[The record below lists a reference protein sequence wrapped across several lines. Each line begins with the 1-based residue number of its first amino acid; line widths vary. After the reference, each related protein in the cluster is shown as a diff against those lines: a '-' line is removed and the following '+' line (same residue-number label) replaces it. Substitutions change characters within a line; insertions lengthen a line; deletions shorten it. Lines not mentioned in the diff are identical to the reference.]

1 MKALNDWLKSKIKNF
16 LLFLIKQLEEP
27 VPVAPKIRLSGNN
40 IFNKELNVPVSL
52 TVVVLFI
59 CVYFML
65 SMQVVINHKQMLGLF
80 IFLTALFSLVI
91 FYFKYEAKKIKLDN
105 IKVLIISFIT
115 VVSLISFQIYTS
127 QMPQI
132 SFPLAAFTV
141 LMALLV
147 SVRVSVVYTLV
158 MAIFFILIDD
168 FSVIIPLIHIAGGL
182 VSVINIRKIR
192 SRAGF
197 IRVGINIFVAMSI
210 PLLFFY
216 FFNVLPLVETKE
228 NIANVILNTSLSN
241 FFINIVYVLVNA
253 SLSVLMILALL
264 PIFESLFSRTTNM
277 KLVELSDFNSP
288 LLKRL
293 MEEAPGTYHHSLMTA
308 SIAGNAAE
316 AIGENALLARVCAYY
331 HDIGKLKNP
340 EYFIENQNGMKNP
353 HDEISPSMS
362 GLVLVSH
369 VKDGVV
375 LAKQYNIDQVVI
387 DAINQHH
394 GTSLIQYFYYK
405 ALEKDSGISEQDFR
419 YPGQKPTTKIAA
431 ILMIADSVEA
441 ISRTLKETSAG
452 KLKETVERVINN
464 KFADGQFSDCPITLK
479 DLFEISESVTN
490 TLCSI
495 YHARIEYKIG
505 SNKN

>member
-1 MKALNDWLKSKIKNF
+1 MKTLRSWLKSKVKKF
-16 LLFLIKQLEEP
+16 LLFLIKQLDNE
-27 VPVAPKIRLSGNN
+27 VPIVPKIRLSSDN
-40 IFNKELNVPVSL
+40 ILKKDISVPIPL
-52 TVVVLFI
+52 TVIVSFI
-59 CVYFML
+59 CIYFML
-65 SMQVVINHKQMLGLF
+65 IMQTTVNYLEMVGVFVALLS
-80 IFLTALFSLVI
+80 IFAFEI
-91 FYFKYEAKKIKLDN
+91 FYFKYEANKINLDN
-105 IKVLIISFIT
+105 VKVLIISFIT
-115 VVSLISFQIYTS
+115 VVSLLSFQIYTS
-127 QMPQI
+127 LMSQI
-132 SFPLAAFTV
+132 SFPLSAFTV

-147 SVRVSVVYTLV
+147 SVRVSVVYTFTMV
-158 MAIFFILIDD
+158 IFFILIND
-168 FSVIIPLIHIAGGL
+168 FSIIVPLFHIAGGL
-182 VSVINIRKIR
+182 VSVINVRKIR
-192 SRAGF
+192 SRTGF
-197 IRVGINIFVAMSI
+197 TRVGINIFFAMLV
-210 PLLFFY
+210 PLIVFY
-216 FFNVLPLVETKE
+216 FFNILSLDETIE
-228 NIANVILNTSLSN
+228 NIA
-241 FFINIVYVLVNA
+241 YVAMNA
-253 SLSVLMILALL
+253 ALSVLMILALL
-264 PIFESLFSRTTNM
+264 PIFESLFSRTTNI
-277 KLVELSDFNSP
+277 KLIELSDFNSP

-340 EYFIENQNGMKNP
+340 EYFIENQNGAKNP

-369 VKDGVV
+369 VKDGVA
-375 LAKQYNIDQVVI
+375 LAKQYKIDKIIV

-405 ALEKDSGISEQDFR
+405 ALEKDSSVNEQDFR

-431 ILMIADSVEA
+431 ILMISDSVEA

-452 KLKETVERVINN
+452 KLKEMVEKVINN

-495 YHARIEYKIG
+495 YHARIEYK
-505 SNKN
+505 SR

>member
-1 MKALNDWLKSKIKNF
+1 MKTLKNWLKSKIKKF
-16 LLFLIKQLEEP
+16 LLFLIKQLEED
-27 VPVAPKIRLSGNN
+27 VPVVPRIRLSGD
-40 IFNKELNVPVSL
+40 NVFRREIKLSVPL
-52 TVVVLFI
+52 TIVVLFV
-59 CVYFML
+59 CVYIML
-65 SMQVVINHKQMLGLF
+65 TMQIATSYMQMAGIFVLLF
-80 IFLTALFSLVI
+80 SLFSLVI
-91 FYFKYEAKKIKLDN
+91 FYFKYEGKKINLDS
-105 IKVLIISFIT
+105 IKVCIIAFITIISLLF
-115 VVSLISFQIYTS
+115 FQIYTS
-127 QMPQI
+127 QLSQI

-158 MAIFFILIDD
+158 MTIFFIFINS
-168 FSVIIPLIHIAGGL
+168 FSIVVPLIHVAGGL

-192 SRAGF
+192 SRTGF
-197 IRVGINIFVAMSI
+197 TRVGINIFFAMLV
-210 PLLFFY
+210 PLAVFYLF
-216 FFNVLPLVETKE
+216 NLISLVEFEE
-228 NIANVILNTSLSN
+228 NIAQIA
-241 FFINIVYVLVNA
+241 INA
-253 SLSVLMILALL
+253 SFSVLIILALL
-264 PIFESLFSRTTNM
+264 PLFESLFSRTTNI

-340 EYFIENQNGMKNP
+340 EYFIENQNRGKNP
-353 HDEISPSMS
+353 HDDISPSMS
-362 GLVLVSH
+362 GLVLISH
-369 VKDGVV
+369 VKDGEV
-375 LAKQYNIDQVVI
+375 LAKQYNIDKVII
-387 DAINQHH
+387 DAIKQHH

-405 ALEKDSGISEQDFR
+405 ALEKDSNVNEQDFR

-452 KLKETVERVINN
+452 KLKETVEKVINN

-479 DLFEISESVTN
+479 DLFEISESITN
-490 TLCSI
+490 SLCSI
-495 YHARIEYKIG
+495 YHARIEYKTG
-505 SNKN
+505 GNRN

>member
-1 MKALNDWLKSKIKNF
+1 MKALNDWLKLKIKKF
-16 LLFLIKQLEEP
+16 LLFLIKQLDEP
-27 VPVAPKIRLSGNN
+27 VPIAPKIRLSGNN
-40 IFNKELNVPVSL
+40 FFNKELNIPVPL
-52 TVVVLFI
+52 TIIVLFV

-65 SMQVVINHKQMLGLF
+65 SMQVAISNKQMLGLF
-80 IFLTALFSLVI
+80 VLLAAIFSLVI
-91 FYFKYEAKKIKLDN
+91 FYFKYEAKRINLDN

-115 VVSLISFQIYTS
+115 LISLSSFQIYTS

-132 SFPLAAFTV
+132 SFPLSVFTV
-141 LMALLV
+141 LIALLV
-147 SVRVSVVYTLV
+147 SVRVSVVYTFV

-168 FSVIIPLIHIAGGL
+168 FSIILPLIHIAGGL

-197 IRVGINIFVAMSI
+197 IKVGINIFVAMTI

-216 FFNVLPLVETKE
+216 LFDVLPLVETKE

-241 FFINIVYVLVNA
+241 FFINVVYVLVNA

-264 PIFESLFSRTTNM
+264 PLFESLFSRTTNM

-340 EYFIENQNGMKNP
+340 EYFIENQNGAKNP

-369 VKDGVV
+369 VKDGVA

-405 ALEKDSGISEQDFR
+405 ALEKDSSVNEQDFR

-431 ILMIADSVEA
+431 ILMISDSVEA

-452 KLKETVERVINN
+452 KLKETVEKVINN

-495 YHARIEYKIG
+495 YHARIEYKNAG
-505 SNKN
+505 KK

>member
-1 MKALNDWLKSKIKNF
+1 MKALNDWLKLKIKNF

-27 VPVAPKIRLSGNN
+27 VPIAPKIRLSGNN
-40 IFNKELNVPVSL
+40 IFNKELNIPVPL
-52 TVVVLFI
+52 TVVVLFVCLYI
-59 CVYFML
+59 ML
-65 SMQVVINHKQMLGLF
+65 TMQVAVNNMQMLGLF
-80 IFLTALFSLVI
+80 ILLAALFSLVI
-91 FYFKYEAKKIKLDN
+91 FYFKYEAKRINLDN

-115 VVSLISFQIYTS
+115 VVSLSAFQIYTS

-132 SFPLAAFTV
+132 SFPLSAFTV

-168 FSVIIPLIHIAGGL
+168 FSVILPLIHIAGGL

-197 IRVGINIFVAMSI
+197 IKVGINIFVAMTI

-216 FFNVLPLVETKE
+216 FFNVLPLIETKE
-228 NIANVILNTSLSN
+228 NIANVVLNTSLSN
-241 FFINIVYVLVNA
+241 FFINVVYVLVNA

-264 PIFESLFSRTTNM
+264 PLFESLFSRTTNM

-340 EYFIENQNGMKNP
+340 EYFIENQNGAKNP

-369 VKDGVV
+369 VKDGEA

-405 ALEKDSGISEQDFR
+405 ALEKDSNINEQDFR

-452 KLKETVERVINN
+452 KLKETVEKVINN
-464 KFADGQFSDCPITLK
+464 KFADGQFSDCPITLR

-495 YHARIEYKIG
+495 YHARIEYKNG
-505 SNKN
+505 NKN

>member
-1 MKALNDWLKSKIKNF
+1 MKALNDWLKLKIKNF
-16 LLFLIKQLEEP
+16 LLFLIKQLDEP
-27 VPVAPKIRLSGNN
+27 VPIAPKIRLSGNN
-40 IFNKELNVPVSL
+40 FFNKELNIPVPL
-52 TVVVLFI
+52 TIIVLFI

-65 SMQVVINHKQMLGLF
+65 SMQVAISNKQMLGLF
-80 IFLTALFSLVI
+80 ILLAAIFSLVI
-91 FYFKYEAKKIKLDN
+91 FYFKYEAKRINLDN

-115 VVSLISFQIYTS
+115 LISLSSFQIYTS

-132 SFPLAAFTV
+132 SFPLSVFTV
-141 LMALLV
+141 LIALLV
-147 SVRVSVVYTLV
+147 SVRVSVVYTFV

-168 FSVIIPLIHIAGGL
+168 FSIILPLIHIAGGL

-197 IRVGINIFVAMSI
+197 IKVGINIFVAMTI

-216 FFNVLPLVETKE
+216 LFDVLPLVETKE

-241 FFINIVYVLVNA
+241 FFINVVYVLVNA

-264 PIFESLFSRTTNM
+264 PLFESLFSRTTNM

-340 EYFIENQNGMKNP
+340 EYFIENQNGAKNP

-405 ALEKDSGISEQDFR
+405 ALEKDSSVNEQDFR

-431 ILMIADSVEA
+431 ILMISDSVEA

-452 KLKETVERVINN
+452 KLKETVEKVINN

-495 YHARIEYKIG
+495 YHARIEYKNVG
-505 SNKN
+505 KK

>member
-1 MKALNDWLKSKIKNF
+1 MKTLKNWLKLKVKTF
-16 LLFLIKQLEEP
+16 LLFLIKQLEEDA
-27 VPVAPKIRLSGNN
+27 PVAPKIRLSSDN
-40 IFNKELNVPVSL
+40 IFKRELKVPIPL
-52 TVVVLFI
+52 TVTVLFI
-59 CVYFML
+59 YVYVIL
-65 SMQVVINHKQMLGLF
+65 TMQIAKTYMHMVG
-80 IFLTALFSLVI
+80 IFVFLLAVFALVA
-91 FYFKYEAKKIKLDN
+91 FYFKYEAKKIELDN
-105 IKVLIISFIT
+105 IKILILSFIT
-115 VVSLISFQIYTS
+115 ITSLLFFQIYTS
-127 QMPQI
+127 LLSQV
-132 SFPLAAFTV
+132 SFPLSAFIV

-147 SVRVSVVYTLV
+147 SVRVSIVYTLV
-158 MAIFFILIDD
+158 IVNFFIFIND
-168 FSVIIPLIHIAGGL
+168 FIVIVPLIHLAGGI

-192 SRAGF
+192 SRSGF
-197 IRVGINIFVAMSI
+197 MKVGINVFFAM
-210 PLLFFY
+210 L
-216 FFNVLPLVETKE
+216 VPLVVFYLFNLISLAEFEE
-228 NIANVILNTSLSN
+228 NIAYIAA
-241 FFINIVYVLVNA
+241 NA
-253 SLSVLMILALL
+253 AFSVLIILALL
-264 PIFESLFSRTTNM
+264 PIFESLFSRTTNI
-277 KLVELSDFNSP
+277 KLIELSDFNSP

-340 EYFIENQNGMKNP
+340 EYFIENQNRGKNP

-369 VKDGVV
+369 VKDGVA
-375 LAKQYNIDQVVI
+375 LAKEYNIDKI
-387 DAINQHH
+387 IADAINQHH

-405 ALEKDSGISEQDFR
+405 ALEKDSNINEQDFR

-441 ISRTLKETSAG
+441 ISRTLKDTSAG
-452 KLKETVERVINN
+452 KLKEIVEKVINN

-495 YHARIEYKIG
+495 YHARIEYKTG
-505 SNKN
+505 KK

>member
-1 MKALNDWLKSKIKNF
+1 MKTLKNWLKSKVKSF
-16 LLFLIKQLEEP
+16 LLFLIKQLEED
-27 VPVAPKIRLSGNN
+27 VPSVPKIRLSSDN
-40 IFNKELNVPVSL
+40 IFKREIKVPIPL
-52 TVVVLFI
+52 TIVVLF
-59 CVYFML
+59 VYIYAML
-65 SMQVVINHKQMLGLF
+65 TIQITTNYMQMAGIFVLLF
-80 IFLTALFSLVI
+80 SLFSLVI

-115 VVSLISFQIYTS
+115 IISLLFFQIYTS
-127 QMPQI
+127 HLSQF
-132 SFPLAAFTV
+132 SFPLSAFIV
-141 LMALLV
+141 LIALLV

-158 MAIFFILIDD
+158 MGIFFVFIND
-168 FSVIIPLIHIAGGL
+168 FSIVVSLIHIAGGL

-192 SRAGF
+192 SRSEF
-197 IRVGINIFVAMSI
+197 IRVGMNVFFAMLI
-210 PLLFFY
+210 PLLVFY
-216 FFNVLPLVETKE
+216 LFNLMSLAEFEE
-228 NIANVILNTSLSN
+228 NVAYIA
-241 FFINIVYVLVNA
+241 A
-253 SLSVLMILALL
+253 SAVFSVLIILALL
-264 PIFESLFSRTTNM
+264 PICESLFSRTTNI
-277 KLVELSDFNSP
+277 KLIELSDFNSP

-340 EYFIENQNGMKNP
+340 DYFIENQNRGKNP

-362 GLVLVSH
+362 GLVLIAH
-369 VKDGVV
+369 VKDGVA
-375 LAKQYNIDQVVI
+375 LAKEYNIDKI
-387 DAINQHH
+387 IADAINQHH

-405 ALEKDSGISEQDFR
+405 ALEKDSNINEQDFR

-452 KLKETVERVINN
+452 KLKETVEKVINN

-479 DLFEISESVTN
+479 DLFEISESITN
-490 TLCSI
+490 SLCSI
-495 YHARIEYKIG
+495 YHARIEYKN
-505 SNKN
+505 NKG

>member
-1 MKALNDWLKSKIKNF
+1 MKALNDWLKLKIKNF
-16 LLFLIKQLEEP
+16 LLFLIKQLDEP
-27 VPVAPKIRLSGNN
+27 VPIAPKIRLSGNN
-40 IFNKELNVPVSL
+40 FFNKELNIHVPL
-52 TVVVLFI
+52 TIIVLFI

-65 SMQVVINHKQMLGLF
+65 SMQVAISNKQMLGLF
-80 IFLTALFSLVI
+80 ILLAAIFSLVI
-91 FYFKYEAKKIKLDN
+91 FYFKYEAKRINLDN

-115 VVSLISFQIYTS
+115 LISLSSFQIYTS

-132 SFPLAAFTV
+132 SFPLSVFTV
-141 LMALLV
+141 LIALLV
-147 SVRVSVVYTLV
+147 SVRVSVVYTFV

-168 FSVIIPLIHIAGGL
+168 FSIILPLIHIAGGL

-197 IRVGINIFVAMSI
+197 IKVGINIFVAMTI

-216 FFNVLPLVETKE
+216 LFDVLPLVETKE

-241 FFINIVYVLVNA
+241 FFINVVYVLVNA

-264 PIFESLFSRTTNM
+264 PLFESLFSRTTNM

-340 EYFIENQNGMKNP
+340 EYFIENQNGAKNP

-405 ALEKDSGISEQDFR
+405 ALEKDSSVNEQDFR

-431 ILMIADSVEA
+431 ILMISDSVEA

-452 KLKETVERVINN
+452 KLKETVEKVINN

-495 YHARIEYKIG
+495 YHARIEYKNAG
-505 SNKN
+505 KK

>member
-1 MKALNDWLKSKIKNF
+1 VKTLKNWLKSKIKKF
-16 LLFLIKQLEEP
+16 LLFLIKQMEED
-27 VPVAPKIRLSGNN
+27 VPAVPRIRLSGDN
-40 IFNKELNVPVSL
+40 IFKREIKVPVSL
-52 TVVVLFI
+52 TIFVLF
-59 CVYFML
+59 VYVYAML
-65 SMQVVINHKQMLGLF
+65 TIQIATNYMQMAGMFVLLF
-80 IFLTALFSLVI
+80 SLFSLVI
-91 FYFKYEAKKIKLDN
+91 FYFKYEAKKIKLDD
-105 IKVLIISFIT
+105 IKVCIISFIT
-115 VVSLISFQIYTS
+115 IISLLFFQIYTS
-127 QMPQI
+127 QLSQI

-158 MAIFFILIDD
+158 MAIFFIFING
-168 FSVIIPLIHIAGGL
+168 FSIVVSLVHIAGGL

-192 SRAGF
+192 SRTGF
-197 IRVGINIFVAMSI
+197 TRVGINIFFAMLV
-210 PLLFFY
+210 PLAVFY
-216 FFNVLPLVETKE
+216 FFNIMSLAEFEE
-228 NIANVILNTSLSN
+228 NIAQIA
-241 FFINIVYVLVNA
+241 INA
-253 SLSVLMILALL
+253 SFSVLIILALL
-264 PIFESLFSRTTNM
+264 PLFESLFSRTTNI

-340 EYFIENQNGMKNP
+340 EYFIENQNRGKNP
-353 HDEISPSMS
+353 HDELSPSMS

-369 VKDGVV
+369 VKDGEV
-375 LAKQYNIDQVVI
+375 LAKQYNIDKVII
-387 DAINQHH
+387 DAIKQHH

-405 ALEKDSGISEQDFR
+405 ALEKDSNVNEQDFR

-452 KLKETVERVINN
+452 KLKETVEKVINN

-479 DLFEISESVTN
+479 DLFEISESITN
-490 TLCSI
+490 SLCSI
-495 YHARIEYKIG
+495 YHARIEYKN
-505 SNKN
+505 NKV

>member
-1 MKALNDWLKSKIKNF
+1 VKALNDWLKLKIKNF
-16 LLFLIKQLEEP
+16 LLFLIKQLDEP
-27 VPVAPKIRLSGNN
+27 VPIAPKIRLSGNN
-40 IFNKELNVPVSL
+40 FFNKELNIPVPL
-52 TVVVLFI
+52 TIIVLFV

-65 SMQVVINHKQMLGLF
+65 SMQVAISNKQMLGLF
-80 IFLTALFSLVI
+80 ILLAAIFSLVI
-91 FYFKYEAKKIKLDN
+91 FYFKYEAKRINLDN

-115 VVSLISFQIYTS
+115 LISLSSFQIYTS

-132 SFPLAAFTV
+132 SFPLSVFTV
-141 LMALLV
+141 LIALLV
-147 SVRVSVVYTLV
+147 SVRVSVVYTFV

-168 FSVIIPLIHIAGGL
+168 FSIILPLIHIAGGL

-197 IRVGINIFVAMSI
+197 IKVGINIFVAMTI

-216 FFNVLPLVETKE
+216 LFDVLPLVETKE

-241 FFINIVYVLVNA
+241 FFINVVYVLVNA

-264 PIFESLFSRTTNM
+264 PLFESLFSRTTNM

-340 EYFIENQNGMKNP
+340 EYFIENQNGAKNP

-405 ALEKDSGISEQDFR
+405 ALEKDSSVNEQDFR

-431 ILMIADSVEA
+431 ILMISDSVEA

-452 KLKETVERVINN
+452 KLKETVEKVINN

-495 YHARIEYKIG
+495 YHARIEYKNAG
-505 SNKN
+505 KK

>member
-1 MKALNDWLKSKIKNF
+1 MKALNDWLKLKIKNF

-40 IFNKELNVPVSL
+40 FFNKELNIPVSL
-52 TVVVLFI
+52 TVAVLFI
-59 CVYFML
+59 CIYIML
-65 SMQVVINHKQMLGLF
+65 AMQVAVNSMQMLGLF
-80 IFLTALFSLVI
+80 ILLASLFSLVI
-91 FYFKYEAKKIKLDN
+91 FYFKYEAKRIHLDN

-115 VVSLISFQIYTS
+115 VVSLLSFQIYTS

-132 SFPLAAFTV
+132 SFPLASFTV

-147 SVRVSVVYTLV
+147 SVRVSVIYTLV

-168 FSVIIPLIHIAGGL
+168 FSVILPIIHIAGGL

-197 IRVGINIFVAMSI
+197 IRVGINIFVAMTI

-216 FFNVLPLVETKE
+216 LFNVLPLVETKE

-241 FFINIVYVLVNA
+241 FFINVVYVLVNA

-264 PIFESLFSRTTNM
+264 PLFESLFSRTTNM

-340 EYFIENQNGMKNP
+340 EYFIENQNGTKNP

-375 LAKQYNIDQVVI
+375 LAKQYNIDQIVI

-405 ALEKDSGISEQDFR
+405 ALEKDSNVNEQDFR

-431 ILMIADSVEA
+431 ILMISDSVEA

-452 KLKETVERVINN
+452 KLKEMVEKVINN

-495 YHARIEYKIG
+495 YHARIEYKTR
-505 SNKN
+505 

>member
-1 MKALNDWLKSKIKNF
+1 
-16 LLFLIKQLEEP
+16 
-27 VPVAPKIRLSGNN
+27 
-40 IFNKELNVPVSL
+40 
-52 TVVVLFI
+52 
-59 CVYFML
+59 
-65 SMQVVINHKQMLGLF
+65 
-80 IFLTALFSLVI
+80 
-91 FYFKYEAKKIKLDN
+91 
-105 IKVLIISFIT
+105 
-115 VVSLISFQIYTS
+115 
-127 QMPQI
+127 MPQI
-132 SFPLAAFTV
+132 SFPLSVFTV

-147 SVRVSVVYTLV
+147 SVRVSVVYTFV

-168 FSVIIPLIHIAGGL
+168 FSIILPLIHIAGGL

-197 IRVGINIFVAMSI
+197 IKVGINIFVAMTI

-216 FFNVLPLVETKE
+216 LFDVLPLVETKE

-241 FFINIVYVLVNA
+241 FFINVVYVLVNA

-264 PIFESLFSRTTNM
+264 PLFESLFSRTTNM

-340 EYFIENQNGMKNP
+340 EYFIENQNGAKNP

-405 ALEKDSGISEQDFR
+405 ALEKDSSVNEQDFR

-431 ILMIADSVEA
+431 ILMISDSVEA

-452 KLKETVERVINN
+452 KLKETVEKVINN

-495 YHARIEYKIG
+495 YHARIEYKNAG
-505 SNKN
+505 KK

>member
-1 MKALNDWLKSKIKNF
+1 MKALNDWLKLKIKNF
-16 LLFLIKQLEEP
+16 LLFLIKQLDEP
-27 VPVAPKIRLSGNN
+27 VPIAPKIRLSGNN
-40 IFNKELNVPVSL
+40 FFNKELNIPVPL
-52 TVVVLFI
+52 TIIVLFV

-65 SMQVVINHKQMLGLF
+65 SMQVAISNKQMLGLF
-80 IFLTALFSLVI
+80 ILLAAIFSLVI
-91 FYFKYEAKKIKLDN
+91 FYFKYEAKRINLDN

-115 VVSLISFQIYTS
+115 LISLSSFQIYTS

-132 SFPLAAFTV
+132 SFPLSVFTV

-147 SVRVSVVYTLV
+147 SVRVSVVYTFV

-168 FSVIIPLIHIAGGL
+168 FSIILPLIHIAGGL

-197 IRVGINIFVAMSI
+197 IKVGINIFVAMTI

-216 FFNVLPLVETKE
+216 LFDVLPLVETKE

-241 FFINIVYVLVNA
+241 FFINVVYVLVNA

-264 PIFESLFSRTTNM
+264 PLFESLFSRTTNM

-340 EYFIENQNGMKNP
+340 EYFIENQNGAKNP

-405 ALEKDSGISEQDFR
+405 ALEKDSSVNEQDFR

-431 ILMIADSVEA
+431 ILMISDSVEA

-452 KLKETVERVINN
+452 KLKETVEKVINN

-495 YHARIEYKIG
+495 YHARIEYKNAG
-505 SNKN
+505 KK

>member
-1 MKALNDWLKSKIKNF
+1 MKALNDWLKLKIKNF

-27 VPVAPKIRLSGNN
+27 VPIAPKIRLSGNN
-40 IFNKELNVPVSL
+40 IFNKELNIPVPL
-52 TVVVLFI
+52 TVVVLFVCLYI
-59 CVYFML
+59 ML
-65 SMQVVINHKQMLGLF
+65 TMQVAVNNMQMLGLF
-80 IFLTALFSLVI
+80 ILLAALFSLVI
-91 FYFKYEAKKIKLDN
+91 FYFKYEAKRINLDN

-115 VVSLISFQIYTS
+115 VVSLSAFQIYTS

-132 SFPLAAFTV
+132 SFPLSAFTV

-168 FSVIIPLIHIAGGL
+168 FSVILPLIHIAGGL

-197 IRVGINIFVAMSI
+197 IKVGINIFVAMTI

-216 FFNVLPLVETKE
+216 FFNVLPLIETKE
-228 NIANVILNTSLSN
+228 NIANVVLNTSLSN
-241 FFINIVYVLVNA
+241 FFINVVYVLVNA

-264 PIFESLFSRTTNM
+264 PLFESLFSRTTNM

-340 EYFIENQNGMKNP
+340 EYFIENQNGAKNP

-369 VKDGVV
+369 VKDGEA

-405 ALEKDSGISEQDFR
+405 ALEKDSNINEQDFR

-452 KLKETVERVINN
+452 KLKETVEKVINN

-495 YHARIEYKIG
+495 YHARIEYKTN
-505 SNKN
+505 SNKS

>member
-1 MKALNDWLKSKIKNF
+1 MKTLKDWLKSKIKKF
-16 LLFLIKQLEEP
+16 LLFLMKQLEDD
-27 VPVAPKIRLSGNN
+27 VPVVPKIRLSGDN
-40 IFNKELNVPVSL
+40 IFKREINVPVPL
-52 TVVVLFI
+52 TIFVLF
-59 CVYFML
+59 VYVYTML
-65 SMQVVINHKQMLGLF
+65 AVQIVTNYMQMAGMFVLLF
-80 IFLTALFSLVI
+80 AVFSLVI
-91 FYFKYEAKKIKLDN
+91 FYFKYEAKRIELDN
-105 IKVLIISFIT
+105 IKVLIIAFIT
-115 VVSLISFQIYTS
+115 IISLLFFQIYTS
-127 QMPQI
+127 QLSQI
-132 SFPLAAFTV
+132 SFPLSAFTV

-158 MAIFFILIDD
+158 MAVFFIFIDN
-168 FSVIIPLIHIAGGL
+168 FSIVIPLIHIAGGL

-192 SRAGF
+192 SRTGF
-197 IRVGINIFVAMSI
+197 TRVGINIFFAMFI
-210 PLLFFY
+210 PLAVFY
-216 FFNVLPLVETKE
+216 FFNLISLIAFEE
-228 NIANVILNTSLSN
+228 NIAQIA
-241 FFINIVYVLVNA
+241 INA
-253 SLSVLMILALL
+253 SFSVLIILALL
-264 PIFESLFSRTTNM
+264 PLFESLFSRTTNI

-308 SIAGNAAE
+308 SIAANAAE

-340 EYFIENQNGMKNP
+340 EYFIENQNRGKNP

-362 GLVLVSH
+362 GLVLISH
-369 VKDGVV
+369 VKDGVA
-375 LAKQYNIDQVVI
+375 LAKEYNIDKI
-387 DAINQHH
+387 ISDAINQHH

-405 ALEKDSGISEQDFR
+405 ALEKDSNINEQDFR

-452 KLKETVERVINN
+452 KLKETVEKVINN

-490 TLCSI
+490 SLCSI
-495 YHARIEYKIG
+495 YHARIEYKTN
-505 SNKN
+505 SNKS

>member
-1 MKALNDWLKSKIKNF
+1 MKTLKNWLKSKVKNF
-16 LLFLIKQLEEP
+16 LLFLLKQLEED
-27 VPVAPKIRLSGNN
+27 VPVVPRIRLSGDN
-40 IFNKELNVPVSL
+40 IFKRQIKIPVFL
-52 TVVVLFI
+52 TIFVLFI
-59 CVYFML
+59 CVYIML
-65 SMQVVINHKQMLGLF
+65 TMQIATNYMQMAG
-80 IFLTALFSLVI
+80 IFVLLVAIFSLVI

-105 IKVLIISFIT
+105 VKVIIISFIT
-115 VVSLISFQIYTS
+115 LVSLLFFQIYTS
-127 QMPQI
+127 QLSQI

-158 MAIFFILIDD
+158 MAIFFIFIND
-168 FSVIIPLIHIAGGL
+168 FSIVVPLIHIAGGL

-192 SRAGF
+192 SRTGF
-197 IRVGINIFVAMSI
+197 TRVGINIFFAMLVPLTVFYLFNIISLTEAEENVAQ
-210 PLLFFY
+210 
-216 FFNVLPLVETKE
+216 
-228 NIANVILNTSLSN
+228 IAI
-241 FFINIVYVLVNA
+241 NA
-253 SLSVLMILALL
+253 SFSVLIILALL
-264 PIFESLFSRTTNM
+264 PLFESLFSRTTNI

-340 EYFIENQNGMKNP
+340 EYFIENQNRGKNP
-353 HDEISPSMS
+353 HDDISPSMS

-369 VKDGVV
+369 VKDGEV
-375 LAKQYNIDQVVI
+375 LAKQYNIDKVII
-387 DAINQHH
+387 DAIKQHH

-405 ALEKDSGISEQDFR
+405 ALEKDSNVNEQDFR

-452 KLKETVERVINN
+452 KLKETVEKVINN

-479 DLFEISESVTN
+479 DLFEISESITN
-490 TLCSI
+490 SLCSI
-495 YHARIEYKIG
+495 YHARIEYK
-505 SNKN
+505 SR

>member
-1 MKALNDWLKSKIKNF
+1 MKALNDWLKLKIKNF
-16 LLFLIKQLEEP
+16 LLFLIKQLDEP
-27 VPVAPKIRLSGNN
+27 VPIAPKIRLSGNN
-40 IFNKELNVPVSL
+40 LFNKELNIPVPL
-52 TVVVLFI
+52 TIIVLFV

-65 SMQVVINHKQMLGLF
+65 SMQVAISNKQMLGLF
-80 IFLTALFSLVI
+80 VLLAAIFSLVI
-91 FYFKYEAKKIKLDN
+91 FYFKYEAKRINLDN

-115 VVSLISFQIYTS
+115 LISLSSFQIYTS

-132 SFPLAAFTV
+132 SFPLSVFTV
-141 LMALLV
+141 LIALLV
-147 SVRVSVVYTLV
+147 SVRVSVVYTFV

-168 FSVIIPLIHIAGGL
+168 FSIILPLIHIAGGL

-197 IRVGINIFVAMSI
+197 IKVGINIFVAMTI

-216 FFNVLPLVETKE
+216 LFDVLPLVETKE

-241 FFINIVYVLVNA
+241 FFINVVYVLVNA

-264 PIFESLFSRTTNM
+264 PLFESLFSRTTNM

-340 EYFIENQNGMKNP
+340 EYFIENQNGAKNP

-369 VKDGVV
+369 VKDGVA

-405 ALEKDSGISEQDFR
+405 ALEKDSSVNEQDFR

-431 ILMIADSVEA
+431 ILMISDSVEA

-452 KLKETVERVINN
+452 KLKETVEKVINN

-495 YHARIEYKIG
+495 YHARIEYKTG
-505 SNKN
+505 NKK

>member
-1 MKALNDWLKSKIKNF
+1 
-16 LLFLIKQLEEP
+16 
-27 VPVAPKIRLSGNN
+27 
-40 IFNKELNVPVSL
+40 
-52 TVVVLFI
+52 
-59 CVYFML
+59 
-65 SMQVVINHKQMLGLF
+65 
-80 IFLTALFSLVI
+80 
-91 FYFKYEAKKIKLDN
+91 
-105 IKVLIISFIT
+105 
-115 VVSLISFQIYTS
+115 
-127 QMPQI
+127 
-132 SFPLAAFTV
+132 
-141 LMALLV
+141 
-147 SVRVSVVYTLV
+147 
-158 MAIFFILIDD
+158 
-168 FSVIIPLIHIAGGL
+168 
-182 VSVINIRKIR
+182 
-192 SRAGF
+192 
-197 IRVGINIFVAMSI
+197 
-210 PLLFFY
+210 
-216 FFNVLPLVETKE
+216 
-228 NIANVILNTSLSN
+228 
-241 FFINIVYVLVNA
+241 
-253 SLSVLMILALL
+253 MILALL
-264 PIFESLFSRTTNM
+264 PLFESLFSRTTNM

-340 EYFIENQNGMKNP
+340 EYFIENQNGLKNP

-405 ALEKDSGISEQDFR
+405 ALEKDSNVNEQDFR

-431 ILMIADSVEA
+431 ILMISDSVEA

-452 KLKETVERVINN
+452 KLKETVEKVINN

-495 YHARIEYKIG
+495 YHARIEYKNG
-505 SNKN
+505 NKN

>member
-1 MKALNDWLKSKIKNF
+1 MKTLKNWLKLKIKTF
-16 LLFLIKQLEEP
+16 LLFLIKQLEEDTP
-27 VPVAPKIRLSGNN
+27 SVPKIRLSSNN
-40 IFNKELNVPVSL
+40 IFKRGIKVPIPL
-52 TVVVLFI
+52 TIIVLFI
-59 CVYFML
+59 FVYTML
-65 SMQVVINHKQMLGLF
+65 TIQIAKNYMQMAGMFILLF
-80 IFLTALFSLVI
+80 ALFSLVI
-91 FYFKYEAKKIKLDN
+91 FYFKYEAKKIKLDSV
-105 IKVLIISFIT
+105 KVLIISFIT
-115 VVSLISFQIYTS
+115 IISLLFFQIYTS
-127 QMPQI
+127 LLSQF
-132 SFPLAAFTV
+132 SFPLPAFTV

-158 MAIFFILIDD
+158 MAIFFIFIND
-168 FSVIIPLIHIAGGL
+168 FSIVVPLVHIAGGL

-192 SRAGF
+192 SRTGF
-197 IRVGINIFVAMSI
+197 TRVGINTFFAMLV
-210 PLLFFY
+210 PLAVFY
-216 FFNVLPLVETKE
+216 FFNLISLAEIE
-228 NIANVILNTSLSN
+228 ESIAQVA
-241 FFINIVYVLVNA
+241 IN
-253 SLSVLMILALL
+253 SSFSVLIILALL
-264 PIFESLFSRTTNM
+264 PLFESLFSRTTNI

-340 EYFIENQNGMKNP
+340 EYFIENQNRGKNP
-353 HDEISPSMS
+353 HDDISPSMS
-362 GLVLVSH
+362 GLVLISH
-369 VKDGVV
+369 VKDGVA
-375 LAKQYNIDQVVI
+375 LAKEYNIDKVI
-387 DAINQHH
+387 SDAINQHH

-405 ALEKDSGISEQDFR
+405 ALEKDSNINEQDFR

-490 TLCSI
+490 SLCSI
-495 YHARIEYKIG
+495 YHARIEYKTA
-505 SNKN
+505 SNKS

>member
-1 MKALNDWLKSKIKNF
+1 MKTLKNWLKSKIKSF
-16 LLFLIKQLEEP
+16 LLFLIKQMEED
-27 VPVAPKIRLSGNN
+27 VPAVPRIRLSGDN
-40 IFNKELNVPVSL
+40 IFKREIKVPVSL
-52 TVVVLFI
+52 TIFVLF
-59 CVYFML
+59 VYVYAML
-65 SMQVVINHKQMLGLF
+65 TIQIATNYMQMAGIFVLLF
-80 IFLTALFSLVI
+80 SLFSLVI
-91 FYFKYEAKKIKLDN
+91 FYFKYEAKKIKLDD
-105 IKVLIISFIT
+105 IKVCIISFIT
-115 VVSLISFQIYTS
+115 IISLLFFQIYTS
-127 QMPQI
+127 QLSQI

-158 MAIFFILIDD
+158 MAIFFIFING
-168 FSVIIPLIHIAGGL
+168 FSIVVSLVHIAGGL

-192 SRAGF
+192 SRTGF
-197 IRVGINIFVAMSI
+197 TRVGINIFFAMLV
-210 PLLFFY
+210 PLAVFY
-216 FFNVLPLVETKE
+216 FFNIMSLAEFEE
-228 NIANVILNTSLSN
+228 NIAQIA
-241 FFINIVYVLVNA
+241 INA
-253 SLSVLMILALL
+253 SFSVLIILALL
-264 PIFESLFSRTTNM
+264 PLFESLFSRTTNI
-277 KLVELSDFNSP
+277 KLVELSDINSP

-340 EYFIENQNGMKNP
+340 EYFIENQNRGKNP
-353 HDEISPSMS
+353 HDELSPSMS

-369 VKDGVV
+369 VKDGEV
-375 LAKQYNIDQVVI
+375 LAKQYNIDKVII
-387 DAINQHH
+387 DAIKQHH

-405 ALEKDSGISEQDFR
+405 ALEKDSNVNEQDFR

-452 KLKETVERVINN
+452 KLKETVEKVINN

-479 DLFEISESVTN
+479 DLFEISESITN
-490 TLCSI
+490 SLCSI
-495 YHARIEYKIG
+495 YHARIEYKN
-505 SNKN
+505 NKV

>member
-1 MKALNDWLKSKIKNF
+1 MLTMQIATNYMQMAGIF
-16 LLFLIKQLEEP
+16 VLL
-27 VPVAPKIRLSGNN
+27 VAI
-40 IFNKELNVPVSL
+40 
-52 TVVVLFI
+52 
-59 CVYFML
+59 
-65 SMQVVINHKQMLGLF
+65 
-80 IFLTALFSLVI
+80 FSLVI

-105 IKVLIISFIT
+105 VKVIIISFIT
-115 VVSLISFQIYTS
+115 LVSLLFFQIYTS
-127 QMPQI
+127 QLSQI

-158 MAIFFILIDD
+158 MAIFFIFIND
-168 FSVIIPLIHIAGGL
+168 FSIVVPLIHIAGGL

-192 SRAGF
+192 SRTGF
-197 IRVGINIFVAMSI
+197 TRVGINIFFAMLVPLTVFYLFNIISLTEAEENVAQ
-210 PLLFFY
+210 
-216 FFNVLPLVETKE
+216 
-228 NIANVILNTSLSN
+228 IAI
-241 FFINIVYVLVNA
+241 NA
-253 SLSVLMILALL
+253 SFSVLIILALL
-264 PIFESLFSRTTNM
+264 PLFESLFSRTTNI

-340 EYFIENQNGMKNP
+340 EYFIENQNRGKNP
-353 HDEISPSMS
+353 HDDISPSMS

-369 VKDGVV
+369 VKDGEV
-375 LAKQYNIDQVVI
+375 LAKQYNIDKVII
-387 DAINQHH
+387 DAIKQHH

-405 ALEKDSGISEQDFR
+405 ALEKDSNVNEQDFR

-452 KLKETVERVINN
+452 KLKETVEKVINN

-479 DLFEISESVTN
+479 DLFEISESITN
-490 TLCSI
+490 SLCSI
-495 YHARIEYKIG
+495 YHARIEYK
-505 SNKN
+505 SR